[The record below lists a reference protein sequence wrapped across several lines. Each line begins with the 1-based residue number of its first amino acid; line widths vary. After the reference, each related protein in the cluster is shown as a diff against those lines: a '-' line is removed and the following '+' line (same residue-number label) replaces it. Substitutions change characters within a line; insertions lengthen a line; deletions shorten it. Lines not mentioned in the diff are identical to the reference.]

1 MSSKKRSG
9 KAVWIVASAVILT
22 MLLLLT
28 LFITQTAPDRQ
39 ESIVLPPASGANG
52 GNQEQTEISDSQ
64 SEHFV
69 AVSNEN
75 VAAVLRTLN
84 RPAAYYQSYKVTVG
98 GSSKQHTKNVNL
110 WINGNLFHAEV
121 TEDGQKQNL
130 ITDGVTVHLWYD
142 DGKQPI
148 SLELPQ
154 GVTPE
159 DLLGLPD
166 LNAYLKI
173 SQDTVT
179 ESDYRVLE
187 EEQVQCIYVCTQDA
201 DSIVSQYWVNLEN
214 GLLYQ
219 ADTKDSDKSV
229 YTVVQTAFDQLSVE
243 DEDFSGRFVLPDGSA
258 PFTAETEALQP

>member
-22 MLLLLT
+22 MLLLIV

-39 ESIVLPPASGANG
+39 ESIVLPPASTNG
-52 GNQEQTEISDSQ
+52 ENQEQTDASDNQ
-64 SEHFV
+64 NDHFI
-69 AVSNEN
+69 AVNNEN
-75 VAAVLRTLN
+75 VAAVLRTLT
-84 RPAAYYQSYKVTVG
+84 RPTAYYQSYKVTVG
-98 GSSKQHTKNVNL
+98 GSSKQHTQNVNL
-110 WINGNLFHAEV
+110 WINGNLLHAEV
-121 TEDGQKQNL
+121 TEDGQKKNL
-130 ITDGVTVHLWYD
+130 ITDGVTVYLWYD

-173 SQDTVT
+173 PQDTVT

-187 EEQVQCIYVCTQDA
+187 ENQVQCIYVCTRNT
-201 DSIVSQYWVNLEN
+201 DSTVTQYWVNLEN

-219 ADTKDSDKSV
+219 ADTTDSDESV
-229 YTVVQTAFDQLSVE
+229 YAVVQTAFDQLSVE
-243 DEDFSGRFVLPDGSA
+243 DEVFSGRFVLPDGSA